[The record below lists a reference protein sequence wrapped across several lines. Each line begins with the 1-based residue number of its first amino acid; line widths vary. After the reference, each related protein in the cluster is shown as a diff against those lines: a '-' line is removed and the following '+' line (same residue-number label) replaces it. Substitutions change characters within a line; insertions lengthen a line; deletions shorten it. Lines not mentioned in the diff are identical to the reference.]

1 MLINNNKFL
10 TNGEEWN
17 SDPKLFGLNWDAKT
31 SLIKEYFITLKHKV
45 GPLGVLV
52 NLKLV
57 PLSVRVNIKNCVTPN
72 WPATA
77 TKSFNR
83 FVLRS

>member
-1 MLINNNKFL
+1 MLTIIKFV
-10 TNGEEWN
+10 TNGGVWN
-17 SDPKLFGLNWDAKT
+17 SETKLFGLIWEAKT
-31 SLIKEYFITLKHKV
+31 SLIKEYFNTLKHKV

-57 PLSVRVNIKNCVTPN
+57 PLSVRVNIKNWDTPN
-72 WPATA
+72 CPAIA

-83 FVLRS
+83 FDFRSL